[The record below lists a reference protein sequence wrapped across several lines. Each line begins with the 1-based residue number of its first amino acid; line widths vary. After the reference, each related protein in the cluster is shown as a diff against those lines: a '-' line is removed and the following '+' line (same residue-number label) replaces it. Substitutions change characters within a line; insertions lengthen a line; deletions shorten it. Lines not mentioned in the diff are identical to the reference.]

1 MAYNSKMAKFLDFS
15 KDIELLNQ
23 FNADLV
29 IGIDEVGR
37 GAWAGPVCIGAYV
50 LDINKHN
57 YLEGINDSKLVK
69 KEKRE
74 ELCPLLL
81 KEKNL
86 VLTGELDSI
95 NTLGIGK
102 TISNLI
108 LNAVNLLNEYARL
121 NNKKAI
127 FIIDGQFTNN
137 FGENT
142 IKRIKADSTYYSV
155 AAASIIAKVYRD
167 NLMNTFHSSYN
178 LYGFDRNK
186 GYPTQFHLSALN
198 MHGVSPLHRTSFKPI
213 SKQLGLFN
221 EDN

>member
-1 MAYNSKMAKFLDFS
+1 MAYNSRMAKFLDFS

-23 FNADLV
+23 FNADLI

-50 LDINKHN
+50 LDINNHE

-95 NTLGIGK
+95 NTVGIGK

-108 LNAVNLLNEYARL
+108 LNAVNVLNEYAVSS
-121 NNKKAI
+121 NKKAI
-127 FIIDGQFTNN
+127 FIIDGQFSNN

-155 AAASIIAKVYRD
+155 GAASIIAKVYRD

-198 MHGVSPLHRTSFKPI
+198 MHGVSPLHRRSFKPI

-221 EDN
+221 ENN